1 MKIKIYKMKKIITIT
16 TIIILALTLIIGL
29 WIYYPFGKTFPPHPN
44 DKLTSHLNGE
54 NKDVNYETINADL
67 ELKNIQ
73 EIYTIDKLDKNSYF
87 VQGEYVFKAPP
98 ETNKDYLSGIEE
110 NKSYLMG
117 VHYNVSENNISVEAI
132 RHIAKPERAH
142 STLYEKSDG
151 SLNSIRIAYQEY
163 AIASPT
169 GAPRSGFG
177 NTVTIEQNDKIC
189 TQSETNQS
197 FETLTC
203 ENPEPVDNASLVIY
217 NRKANYHK
225 KISKLPLDE
234 SPRYVI
240 DTVKEPT
247 GVLKGN
253 STEANVTLKWKKVL
267 TRNAS
272 NKIKLNIEDVHKTKY
287 GELKLGYVLQNDA
300 TENSVYN
307 RRSIVTNH
315 VYGPDLSAITG
326 NLSVNLSDM
335 IENQYNNPANSKNK
349 IILKW
354 TLIGFDG
361 SDWKVIKESEK
372 VKNQPIPTMLNG
384 ASETYRKEKG
394 KVDIA
399 IRLKNK
405 DEKRFLKKYNITVS
419 NQVDDLLFIKA
430 NASDLR
436 KISLEYEVSYIRNP
450 VKPTVDPI
458 KPN

>member
-1 MKIKIYKMKKIITIT
+1 MERKLLIITILLG
-16 TIIILALTLIIGL
+16 LAAIIGVL
-29 WIYYPFGKTFPPHPN
+29 PQYPFGQTYQPHPS
-44 DKLTSHLNGE
+44 DELRSHLNGE
-54 NKDVNYETINADL
+54 SKNVKYETINTEL
-67 ELKNIQ
+67 ELKNV
-73 EIYTIDKLDKNSYF
+73 EKIYTIDKLDKNSYF

-98 ETNKDYLSGIEE
+98 ERNKDYLPGIEN

-117 VHYNVSENNISVEAI
+117 VHYNVSKNNISVEAI

-151 SLNSIRIAYQEY
+151 ALNSIRIAYQEY

-169 GAPRSGFG
+169 GAMRSGFG
-177 NTVTIEQNDKIC
+177 NTVTIEQNGKIC
-189 TQSETNQS
+189 TQSETNQN
-197 FETLTC
+197 FESLTC

-225 KISKLPLDE
+225 NISKLPLDE

-253 STEANVTLKWKKVL
+253 STEANVTLEWKKVL

-272 NKIKLNIEDVHKTKY
+272 NKIKLNIEDVQQTNY
-287 GELKLGYVLQNDA
+287 GELKLGYLLQDDA

-315 VYGPDLSAITG
+315 VYGPDLSAIIG
-326 NLSVNLSDM
+326 NLEVNLSDVV
-335 IENQYNNPANSKNK
+335 ENQYNNPANSKNK
-349 IILKW
+349 IILRW

-361 SDWKVIKESEK
+361 SNWKVIKESQK
-372 VKNQPIPTMLNG
+372 VKDQPIPTMYNG
-384 ASETYRKEKG
+384 AAEMYRNEKG
-394 KVDIA
+394 KVEVT
-399 IRLKNK
+399 IRL
-405 DEKRFLKKYNITVS
+405 DEKGEKEFLNRYDINVN
-419 NQVDDLLFIKA
+419 NQVGDLLFVKA

-436 KISLEYEVSYIRNP
+436 EISLEREVSFVRAP
-450 VKPTVDPI
+450 VKATPS
-458 KPN
+458 